1 MFSTLKKYI
10 TTYRELEYL
19 AYHDLLTDTYNRN
32 WLIKNITNIECT
44 FVYFIDINDL
54 HKVNDERGHIA
65 GDELIKEVANKL
77 KSTGNT
83 VVRYAGDEFI
93 VFSDSSD
100 LIRNDPLYSIGLG
113 IVSDSI
119 EDAIQ
124 HADMTM
130 LINKRK
136 LKNEIQK

>member
-32 WLIKNITNIECT
+32 WLIKNISNIDCQ
-44 FVYFIDINDL
+44 FVYFIDINNL
-54 HKVNDERGHIA
+54 HQINDERGHIA

-100 LIRNDPLYSIGLG
+100 LIRKDPLYSIGLG
-113 IVSDSI
+113 IVSDSV

-136 LKNEIQK
+136 LKNIN

>member
-1 MFSTLKKYI
+1 MFSALKKYI

-32 WLIKNITNIECT
+32 WLIKNIANIECT
-44 FVYFIDINDL
+44 FVYFIDINNL
-54 HKVNDERGHIA
+54 HLVNDERGHIG

-77 KSTGNT
+77 KSTGNM

-93 VFSDSSD
+93 VFSNSSD
-100 LIRNDPLYSIGLG
+100 LIRKDPLYSIGMG
-113 IVSDSI
+113 IVENSI

-124 HADMTM
+124 KADMTM

-136 LKNEIQK
+136 MKNDIK